1 MLFLEVFILSTL
13 MSVKVE
19 SQSSLDVYLM
29 YAKVVEL
36 LFLCFLASSDFSDG
50 NSLFRSGPHF

>member
-1 MLFLEVFILSTL
+1 VLFLEVFILSTL

-29 YAKVVEL
+29 YAKDVEH
-36 LFLCFLASSDFSDG
+36 LFMCFLATTDFSDG
-50 NSLFRSGPHF
+50 NSLFRSVPHF